1 MLTCQQTCYWLHNF
15 GHAVSPV
22 WFVCFTH
29 PISFRFLSYQVRQ
42 INVVIYILSSLTIF
56 TRNCRVLAVWK
67 VWCPSTELGAVET
80 WVNFWYWFQS
90 SITITIKLT
99 WWFNIIY
106 IISNFVCIVWGVLAN
121 GANENV
127 GRTIKTQL
135 LVGDCKQSGCDW
147 LYEKGCAGFHDT
159 QHQRNKKLWSIYSV
173 IR

>member
-42 INVVIYILSSLTIF
+42 INVVIYVLSSLTIF

-106 IISNFVCIVWGVLAN
+106 IISNFVYLRIV
-121 GANENV
+121 
-127 GRTIKTQL
+127 IL
-135 LVGDCKQSGCDW
+135 LVYIPNIF
-147 LYEKGCAGFHDT
+147 LLNA
-159 QHQRNKKLWSIYSV
+159 SIISLPS
-173 IR
+173 RE